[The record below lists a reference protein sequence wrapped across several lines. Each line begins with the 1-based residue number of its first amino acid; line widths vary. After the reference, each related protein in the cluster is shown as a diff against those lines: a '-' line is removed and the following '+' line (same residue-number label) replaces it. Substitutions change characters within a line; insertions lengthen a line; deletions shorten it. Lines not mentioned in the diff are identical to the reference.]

1 MTPEKILKEMI
12 DLLQIVRIAG
22 TRSVVLASEEF

>member
-1 MTPEKILKEMI
+1 MTPEKILKEMK

-22 TRSVVLASEEF
+22 TRSAVLASEEF